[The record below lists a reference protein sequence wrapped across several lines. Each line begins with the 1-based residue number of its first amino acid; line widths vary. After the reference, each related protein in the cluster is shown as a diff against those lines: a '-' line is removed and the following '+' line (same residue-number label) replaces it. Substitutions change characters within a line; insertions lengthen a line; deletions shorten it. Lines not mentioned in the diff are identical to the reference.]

1 MKPVAAA
8 LAQKPDSIKHR
19 IPAAYD
25 PYFPSRSV
33 STEASGAPVAT
44 VFNRSNSP
52 AFPIT
57 AREPRGR

>member
-8 LAQKPDSIKHR
+8 LAQRPDSPKLST
-19 IPAAYD
+19 AAVYD

-33 STEASGAPVAT
+33 PTGAGAAPAAT

-52 AFPIT
+52 AFPK
-57 AREPRGR
+57 APPAPRG